1 VVWTGRGFDAVD
13 TGTCYRPRQSG
24 DLMYLTERLLTGWM
38 AWGFDVVGTTFLG
51 WMVWGFDV
59 VDTETCY
66 RLDGPGI

>member
-1 VVWTGRGFDAVD
+1 
-13 TGTCYRPRQSG
+13 
-24 DLMYLTERLLTGWM
+24 MYLTERLLTGWM